1 MLMNFFKKLQLFIFS
16 CRTFVEQFLLS
27 IKTRTMSTKTSMEIS
42 PMVYPLG
49 NNGTLMSFTGAAEV
63 LIEMENC
70 KDEADMVEAL
80 NRVKVNYED
89 LVAELPQ
96 LLEYDAQDKLK
107 IQNTFWVL
115 NQVRKFLGGV
125 QVLKAS

>member
-1 MLMNFFKKLQLFIFS
+1 MIFFKKLQLFIFS

-27 IKTRTMSTKTSMEIS
+27 IKTKTMSTKTSMEIS

-49 NNGTLMSFTGAAEV
+49 SNGTLMSFTGAAEV